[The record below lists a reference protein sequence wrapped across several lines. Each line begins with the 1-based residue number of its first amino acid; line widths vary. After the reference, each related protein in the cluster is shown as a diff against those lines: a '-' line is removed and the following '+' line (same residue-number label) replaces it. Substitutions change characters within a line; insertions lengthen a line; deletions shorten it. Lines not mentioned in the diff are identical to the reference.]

1 MELKIQSLS
10 KKFKDKIAVDNFS
23 ITLEKGIYGL
33 LGPNGSGKSTLM
45 RMLADVVYETE
56 GNIYLNGKDKRIMG
70 EEYRD
75 IIGYLPQDIGFYGS
89 FTAEKFLY
97 YVSALK
103 GIDKKDAKER
113 IDDLLTFVNLQ
124 KDRKRKIKGFSG
136 GMKQRLGIAQA
147 LLNDPK
153 ILILDDP
160 PAGLD
165 PTERIRFKN
174 LISRL
179 SKDKIVILST
189 HIVSDLESLANE
201 IIIMSKGKLVEKDT
215 PYNLV
220 EKIRGRVWK
229 AEVSDEE
236 LSKLSKD
243 YKIAKTFTE
252 GNSIKVRFVGDK
264 KPNIKTFEE
273 EPDLEDMFLYYFGE
287 EGGEEYDRA
296 N

>member
-23 ITLEKGIYGL
+23 VTLEKGIYGL

-56 GNIYLNGKDKRIMG
+56 GNIY
-70 EEYRD
+70 
-75 IIGYLPQDIGFYGS
+75 
-89 FTAEKFLY
+89 
-97 YVSALK
+97 LK

-153 ILILDDP
+153 ILILDEP
-160 PAGLD
+160 TAGLD

-236 LSKLSKD
+236 FFKLSKD

-273 EPDLEDMFLYYFGE
+273 EADLEDMFLYYFGE